1 MEHDPVYL
9 QAVDKFDAALAVQT
23 EVDFVRFEAETGSYE
38 AAYKLFE
45 STNQDRPQN
54 YPVGASLEY
63 NVLGAVCQEDY
74 KEAKE
79 RIRAKTMVTPLN
91 VIELHIDGQS
101 ASSEHVKHVQNYIDS
116 DGGLRG
122 KAMTQ
127 FITARIGQEVRVLKG
142 ASVVCA
148 LANNC
153 GSDLLALA
161 INRSIMVMDET
172 GQMTSSAMAV
182 PLTTYTR

>member
-1 MEHDPVYL
+1 MEDGPVYL

-23 EVDFVRFEAETGSYE
+23 EVDFTRFEAETGGYE

-54 YPVGASLEY
+54 YPVVVSLDY
-63 NVLGAVCQEDY
+63 NIWAQCQEDY

-79 RIRAKTMVTPLN
+79 RLRATTMVTHLN
-91 VIELHIDGQS
+91 VIELHIDDLS
-101 ASSEHVKHVQNYIDS
+101 ALSEHVKHVQKYIDS
-116 DGGLRG
+116 DSELRG

-127 FITARIGQEVRVLKG
+127 FITARIGQELRVLIG

-148 LANNC
+148 WANNC
-153 GSDLLALA
+153 QADLLALA
-161 INRSIMVMDET
+161 INPSVMVVDET
-172 GQMTSSAMAV
+172 DQMTSSAMAV
-182 PLTTYTR
+182 ALET

>member
-1 MEHDPVYL
+1 M
-9 QAVDKFDAALAVQT
+9 QT

-54 YPVGASLEY
+54 YPVGTSLDY
-63 NVLGAVCQEDY
+63 NVWAQCQEDY

-79 RIRAKTMVTPLN
+79 RIRAKTMVTPLK
-91 VIELHIDGQS
+91 VIELYIDDQS

-116 DGGLRG
+116 DGELRG

-142 ASVVCA
+142 ASVMYA
-148 LANNC
+148 SANHY
-153 GSDLLALA
+153 GSDLLAFA
-161 INRSIMVMDET
+161 INLSVVVMDEI
-172 GQMTSSAMAV
+172 GQMTSSAIAV
-182 PLTTYTR
+182 PLTVYNR

>member
-1 MEHDPVYL
+1 M
-9 QAVDKFDAALAVQT
+9 QT

-38 AAYKLFE
+38 AAYKFFE

-54 YPVGASLEY
+54 YPVGASLDY
-63 NVLGAVCQEDY
+63 NVWAQCQEDY
-74 KEAKE
+74 KEDKE
-79 RIRAKTMVTPLN
+79 RIRAKTMFTPLN
-91 VIELHIDGQS
+91 VIELHIDDQS

-116 DGGLRG
+116 DGELRG

-142 ASVVCA
+142 ASVLCA
-148 LANNC
+148 SANNC

-161 INRSIMVMDET
+161 INPSVMVMDET
-172 GQMTSSAMAV
+172 GQTTSSAMAV